1 MNKDEL
7 DEYLNGIG
15 ETVLLA
21 DGFEDAFI
29 GLSQRIS
36 EPMIAVYSYDKM
48 VDVLVSRDGMEYE
61 DACEYLDFNVLGAW
75 VGPQTPIVV
84 VNPEI

>member
-1 MNKDEL
+1 MDRAAL
-7 DEYLNGIG
+7 DEYLESIG

-36 EPMIAVYSYDKM
+36 EPLTAVYSYEKM
-48 VDVLVSRDGMEYE
+48 IDILMTRDSMEHE
-61 DACEYLDFNVLGAW
+61 EAQEFLDFNVLGAW
-75 VGPQTPIVV
+75 VGPQTPIIVM
-84 VNPEI
+84 NPDV

>member
-1 MNKDEL
+1 MDRQAI
-7 DEYLNGIG
+7 DEYLSSIG

-36 EPMIAVYSYDKM
+36 EPMTAVYSYDKM
-48 VDVLVSRDGMEYE
+48 IDVLMSRDGMEYE
-61 DACEYLDFNVLGAW
+61 EACEYLDFNVLGAW
-75 VGPQTPIVV
+75 VGPQTPIIVV
-84 VNPEI
+84 TPDL